1 MKIVGLVLVSLLA
14 LSQFSEGSGVIP
26 LYSLNVPGSSGDVF
40 DGVDGW
46 TQSEAN
52 FSALH
57 PRSYVSEF
65 NVGGSLTI
73 NGFSLGGY
81 YDTEPLTSPSQ
92 QISVAHA
99 LPGPNGV
106 VGAVGSTLTA
116 DFQLLDS
123 EHLNDP
129 TDSGSGYFDTD
140 RNLFSLGLSGLVT
153 VVFKPMSQHASPG
166 SHDASWSAHLSI
178 GGSTNPTHF
187 AVVQE
192 NGLHT
197 LELALTARNL
207 TDLRYAV
214 QITDG
219 NNHSESATGVLAGAN
234 GQPLG
239 NVAVAWGVDGSEG
252 LRVDP
257 LGSNSIAISVLGVTV
272 PEPSSSSLLLTG
284 VGALLFL
291 RRRR

>member
-1 MKIVGLVLVSLLA
+1 M
-14 LSQFSEGSGVIP
+14 
-26 LYSLNVPGSSGDVF
+26 
-40 DGVDGW
+40 
-46 TQSEAN
+46 
-52 FSALH
+52 
-57 PRSYVSEF
+57 
-65 NVGGSLTI
+65 
-73 NGFSLGGY
+73 
-81 YDTEPLTSPSQ
+81 
-92 QISVAHA
+92 
-99 LPGPNGV
+99 
-106 VGAVGSTLTA
+106 
-116 DFQLLDS
+116 
-123 EHLNDP
+123 
-129 TDSGSGYFDTD
+129 
-140 RNLFSLGLSGLVT
+140 
-153 VVFKPMSQHASPG
+153 
-166 SHDASWSAHLSI
+166 
-178 GGSTNPTHF
+178 
-187 AVVQE
+187 VQE

-197 LELALTARNL
+197 LGLALTARNL

-219 NNHSESATGVLAGAN
+219 YGSSESVTGVLAGAN

>member
-65 NVGGSLTI
+65 SDGNLRV

-81 YDTEPLTSPSQ
+81 YDTEPLSSPFQHITVNHS
-92 QISVAHA
+92 
-99 LPGPNGV
+99 LPGGH
-106 VGAVGSTLTA
+106 GASGSVMVA

-123 EHLNDP
+123 HHLNDP
-129 TDSGSGYFDTD
+129 TNAGSGYFDTD
-140 RNLFSLGLSGLVT
+140 RNLFSVGLSGLIT
-153 VVFKPMSQHASPG
+153 VVFKPLSQHASPG
-166 SHDASWSAHLSI
+166 SHDTAWTAHLSI

-192 NGLHT
+192 SGLHH
-197 LELALTARNL
+197 LELSMTARNL
-207 TDLRYAV
+207 TNLSYVAR
-214 QITDG
+214 ITDG
-219 NNHSESATGVLAGAN
+219 HGSSESATGILVGAN
-234 GQPLG
+234 GTPLS
-239 NVAVAWGVDGSEG
+239 NIAVGWGVDGSEG
-252 LRVDP
+252 QRLDV
-257 LGSNSIAISVLGVTV
+257 LGSNSIAISALTVTI
-272 PEPSSSSLLLTG
+272 PEPSSSSLLLAG